1 MNTCI
6 EDVSGTGLLLLWE
19 LPVIVE
25 DVGGDLGHFSG
36 RLYYIGMYESQ
47 KEIFIALD

>member
-1 MNTCI
+1 M
-6 EDVSGTGLLLLWE
+6 SGTGLLLFGK

-25 DVGGDLGHFSG
+25 DVGGDLGHCFG
-36 RLYYIGMYESQ
+36 RLYYIGIDESQ